1 MKNSTQSQRR
11 KKNGR
16 KSSKKSKTSKTKAGK
31 STKKKNGH
39 SKGKS
44 KKKDTKTSSKFLP
57 EYSDTIVTFFI
68 HMTRRHGFLCPR
80 VADMFRMC
88 LDWTKDPR
96 VGRKSCEED
105 DDLIHMN
112 YHVTV
117 SVQRLK
123 LRHLYDQRHQL
134 HDSKARNEQ
143 MRRFLFEIERLGP
156 TPKRM
161 INTLLKKHF
170 DMDQNSLARDLA
182 ESKLIEFKMEDKLYK
197 KSMCID
203 FQKNEHVVRIVIDE
217 SWIPDL

>member
-11 KKNGR
+11 KKSN
-16 KSSKKSKTSKTKAGK
+16 KKSTKKNRRSKSTKAGK
-31 STKKKNGH
+31 SNNRR

-44 KKKDTKTSSKFLP
+44 KKNDTKTSSKFLP
-57 EYSDTIVTFFI
+57 EYSDTIITFLI
-68 HMTRRHGFLCPR
+68 HMTRRDGFLCPR
-80 VADMFRMC
+80 VANTFRTL

-143 MRRFLFEIERLGP
+143 MSRFLFEVERLGD

-161 INTLLKKHF
+161 IDTLLEKHF
-170 DMDQNSLARDLA
+170 DMDHNSLTHDLA
-182 ESKLIEFKMEDKLYK
+182 VSKLIKFKMKVPNIATTRL
-197 KSMCID
+197 CIY
-203 FQKNEHVVRIVIDE
+203 FQKNL
-217 SWIPDL
+217 WQF